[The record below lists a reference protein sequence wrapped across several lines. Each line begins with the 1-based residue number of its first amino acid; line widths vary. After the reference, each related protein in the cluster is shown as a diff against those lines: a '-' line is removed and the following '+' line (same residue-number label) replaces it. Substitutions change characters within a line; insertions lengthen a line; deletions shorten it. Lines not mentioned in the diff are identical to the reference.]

1 MKNKVVLITGGNRG
15 IGYGIAKDFLADTYK
30 VVINFKS
37 NEEATSKALAEPSSD
52 RVIAIKADVSK
63 KEERIRLLKETLV
76 AFGQID
82 VLVNNVAVAS
92 CYSF

>member
-15 IGYGIAKDFLADTYK
+15 LGYGIAKAFLADTYK

-37 NEEATSKALAEPSSD
+37 NEEATSKALAELSSD

-63 KEERIRLLKETLV
+63 KEERISLLKETLI

-82 VLVNNVAVAS
+82 ILVNNPAVAS
-92 CYSF
+92 RYSF